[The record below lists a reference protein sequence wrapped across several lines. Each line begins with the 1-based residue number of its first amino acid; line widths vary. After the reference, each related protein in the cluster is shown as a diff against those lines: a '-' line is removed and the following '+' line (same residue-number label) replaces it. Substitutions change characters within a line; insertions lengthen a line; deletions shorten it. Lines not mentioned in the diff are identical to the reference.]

1 MKKKSRKKKPK
12 KKPGIAVVDVQSMV
26 SSIAAAEQP
35 EIPEQQKNFVTL
47 EEAREDDEKFHIW
60 RQQTFD
66 WLQAEAAKLE
76 ALLLQYNSF
85 DLIGN
90 LTLTQLFL
98 NPDKDTVA
106 GHHGLPAI
114 VEYATLLYLKH
125 PFNVGLMKPIG
136 QVPLEEIDEAGR
148 AIHFTTGLYYG
159 TDRRSTL
166 VGEERD
172 TLDSLRYRAMT
183 HELSVRS
190 PGYEHH
196 QRETLTGLF
205 DPFAEWMIE
214 NLGFQVTDVF
224 AVEDAIQAITSR
236 KTFARFKEGRE
247 AVKKLTSEVRAAR
260 RGEAPASDLSE
271 MVVELSKLP
280 PSKASAQIKAMM
292 MGWVM
297 TFIGST
303 CLVFDANEIAAETHL
318 PIDRVVAVLAFFA
331 IEFESVPSDFFLMS
345 PTHPLREHPL
355 VYHDGQFVYPVR
367 GSMIWALQ
375 DRVEAEMNKSTPSAS
390 KAWRKYE
397 KHRSDYLEA
406 ESVRLLS
413 VALRTEKVY
422 RNLTYSIVENGEEK
436 TPELDGMIQFDHT
449 LLLVESKAGAL
460 TASARRGGRE
470 RIKSNIGQL
479 LGKAHKQALRARD
492 YIDNADE
499 PKFFSSDG
507 SEIPFDKNRF
517 TRIFLVSTTLEPL
530 DIYNAAL
537 HEVVGAGLIEE
548 KHLPWAVSLDNL
560 RVIAEMNEF
569 PTQLIHYLTRRLR
582 INEFKKFYAGDE
594 LDWFGLY
601 LSRGLY
607 FDKDERFNEATQV
620 MFDGSFSSAFDDYYF
635 YKEGQR
641 TKPARK
647 PVQQMPKLLRRI
659 ILELDAHKESDG
671 HSEAIIRLLNWDD
684 EGREQLVKG
693 IGEIRKR
700 VRTKHRIHDFTMAT
714 TEDKAGVTFFATI
727 SSKSAEAMRKLR
739 SYCLMKKY
747 QIQADSWVGFLT
759 IVEEQPTIQGFVVI
773 HNPWTYDETMEAL
786 VAGLPSSQQLRIE

>member
-1 MKKKSRKKKPK
+1 VTLIRSNVKKKSRKKKSQDN
-12 KKPGIAVVDVQSMV
+12 PGISVVDVQSV
-26 SSIAAAEQP
+26 IASIAAEQP
-35 EIPEQQKNFVTL
+35 EIPEEQKNFVTL
-47 EEAREDDEKFHIW
+47 EVAREDDEKFKIW

-66 WLQAEAAKLE
+66 WLRDEAAKLE

-90 LTLTQLFL
+90 LTLTQLFI

-125 PFNVGLMKPIG
+125 PFNVGSMLPIG
-136 QVPLEEIDEAGR
+136 QVPLEEIDKTAR
-148 AIHFTTGLYYG
+148 AIHLTTSLYYG
-159 TDRRSTL
+159 SDRRSTL
-166 VGEERD
+166 VGAERD

-196 QRETLTGLF
+196 QRETLAGLF
-205 DPFAEWMIE
+205 EPSGEWMVE
-214 NLGFQVTDVF
+214 NLGFNITDVF

-236 KTFARFKEGRE
+236 KILARFEEGRE
-247 AVKKLTSEVRAAR
+247 AISKLKSEVRVAR
-260 RGEAPASDLSE
+260 RSKAPASDLSE

-280 PSKASAQIKAMM
+280 PSKAVAQIKAMM
-292 MGWVM
+292 IGWVM

-303 CLVFDANEIAAETHL
+303 CLVFDANEIAAETQL
-318 PIDRVVAVLAFFA
+318 PLDSVIAVLSFFA
-331 IEFESVPSDFFLMS
+331 IQFGSVPSDFSLMS
-345 PTHPLREHPL
+345 PTHPLRERPL
-355 VYHDGQFVYPVR
+355 IYHDGQFLYPVP

-375 DRVEAEMNKSTPSAS
+375 HRLEAELNQNTSPAA

-397 KHRSDYLEA
+397 KNRADYLEA

-413 VALRTEKVY
+413 VALKTAEVY
-422 RNLTYSIVENGEEK
+422 RNLTYSVVENGEQK
-436 TPELDGMIQFDHT
+436 TVELDGMVQFDHT

-470 RIKSNIGQL
+470 RIKSNIKEL

-492 YIDNADE
+492 YIEGTDH
-499 PKFFSSDG
+499 PKFAADG
-507 SEIPFDKNRF
+507 SEVPFDKNRF
-517 TRIFLVSTTLEPL
+517 NRIFLIATTLEPL
-530 DIYNAAL
+530 DIYNTAL
-537 HEVVGAGLIEE
+537 HEVVSAGLLQEE
-548 KHLPWAVSLDNL
+548 HLPWAVALDNL
-560 RVIAEMNEF
+560 RVITEMNEF

-607 FDKDERFNEATQV
+607 FEKHSRFDEADFV
-620 MFDGSFSSAFDDYYF
+620 MFDGSFSSDFDAYYF
-635 YKEGQR
+635 HKEGVR
-641 TKPARK
+641 TKPTKK
-647 PVQQMPKLLRRI
+647 PVQPMPKLLRRI
-659 ILELDAHKESDG
+659 ILELDAHKEPNS

-684 EGREQLVKG
+684 KGREQLVGG

-700 VRTKHRIHDFTMAT
+700 ARVKRGIHDFTMAT
-714 TEDKAGVTFFATI
+714 TEDKAGVTFFATPT
-727 SSKSAEAMRKLR
+727 SKSAEAMQKLR
-739 SYCLMKKY
+739 NYCLMNKY

-759 IVEEQPTIQGFVVI
+759 IVDEQPLIQGFVVMDE
-773 HNPWTYDETMEAL
+773 PWTYDERMEAL
-786 VAGLPSSQQLRIE
+786 VASLPSS

>member
-1 MKKKSRKKKPK
+1 MTLIRSNVKKKPRKKKAQGN
-12 KKPGIAVVDVQSMV
+12 PGISVVDVQSV
-26 SSIAAAEQP
+26 IASIAAEQP
-35 EIPEQQKNFVTL
+35 EIPEEQKNFVTL
-47 EEAREDDEKFHIW
+47 EEAREDDEKFTIW
-60 RQQTFD
+60 RQQTFN
-66 WLQAEAAKLE
+66 WLRDEAAKLE
-76 ALLLQYNSF
+76 AHAF

-90 LTLTQLFL
+90 LTLTQLFI

-106 GHHGLPAI
+106 DHHGLPAI

-125 PFNVGLMKPIG
+125 PFNDGSLLPIG
-136 QVPLEEIDEAGR
+136 QVPLEEIDKTTR

-159 TDRRSTL
+159 SDRRSTL

-172 TLDSLRYRAMT
+172 TLDSLRYRTMT

-196 QRETLTGLF
+196 QRETLSGLF
-205 DPFAEWMIE
+205 EPFTEWMVE
-214 NLGFQVTDVF
+214 NLGFKVSDVF
-224 AVEDAIQAITSR
+224 AVEDAIQSITSL
-236 KTFARFKEGRE
+236 KVLARVEEGRE
-247 AVKKLTSEVRAAR
+247 AISELKSEVRAAR
-260 RGEAPASDLSE
+260 RSKAPASGLSE

-280 PSKASAQIKAMM
+280 PSKAAVQIKAMM

-303 CLVFDANEIAAETHL
+303 CLVFEANEIAAETQL
-318 PIDRVVAVLAFFA
+318 PLDRVIAVLSFFA
-331 IEFESVPSDFFLMS
+331 LQFGSVPSDFFLMS

-355 VYHDGQFVYPVR
+355 VYHDGQFLYPVP

-375 DRVEAEMNKSTPSAS
+375 HRLEAQLNQSTPSAA
-390 KAWRKYE
+390 KAWRKYQ
-397 KHRSDYLEA
+397 KHRADYLEA

-413 VALRTEKVY
+413 VALKTAEVY
-422 RNLTYSIVENGEEK
+422 RNLTYSVVENGEQK
-436 TPELDGMIQFDHT
+436 TVELDGMVQFDHT

-470 RIKSNIGQL
+470 RIKSNIKEL

-492 YIDNADE
+492 YVEGTDH
-499 PKFFSSDG
+499 PKFFAPDG
-507 SEIPFDKNRF
+507 SEVPFDKNRF
-517 TRIFLVSTTLEPL
+517 NRIFLVATTLEPL
-530 DIYNAAL
+530 DIYNTAL
-537 HEVVGAGLIEE
+537 HEVVSAGLLQEE
-548 KHLPWAVSLDNL
+548 HLPWAISLDNL

-582 INEFKKFYAGDE
+582 INDFKKFYAGDE

-607 FDKDERFNEATQV
+607 FEKDSRFDEADFV
-620 MFDGSFSSAFDDYYF
+620 MFDGSFSSDFDAYYF
-635 YKEGQR
+635 HKEGVR
-641 TKPARK
+641 TKPTKK
-647 PVQQMPKLLRRI
+647 PVQPMPKLLRRM
-659 ILELDAHKESDG
+659 ILELDAHPEPNG

-684 EGREQLVKG
+684 KGREQLVAG

-700 VRTKHRIHDFTMAT
+700 ARVKRRIHDFTMAT
-714 TEDKAGVTFFATI
+714 AEDKAGVTVFAAPP
-727 SSKSAEAMRKLR
+727 SKSAEAMQKLR

-759 IVEEQPTIQGFVVI
+759 IVDEQPIIQGFVVI
-773 HNPWTYDETMEAL
+773 HDPWTYDERVEAL
-786 VAGLPSSQQLRIE
+786 VADLPSSKQLPI